1 MENLTQRWTQSGPLI
16 QNHGTLFDFQLK
28 AGEASPSSVVA
39 HLIIPLFFYFKRRF
53 FFVIK
58 NTVADSLLIITV
70 FM

>member
-16 QNHGTLFDFQLK
+16 QNQGTLFDFQLK
-28 AGEASPSSVVA
+28 AGEASLSSVVA
-39 HLIIPLFFYFKRRF
+39 HLVIPLLFYFKRKL

-58 NTVADSLLIITV
+58 NTVADSLLTITV